1 MMALG
6 GYSEM
11 IRLFD
16 VRKKKDL
23 GELAGEHSGTITCLQ
38 FYKNKFLIS
47 ASEDSKI
54 IIWRCKDW
62 NPLHKLIIKNESK
75 VISMS
80 LHHSGK
86 MLLALYDNGVLRHWN
101 MMEARCNYKKK
112 MGLIEEDPEAQEE
125 KEESDLDLEITEITK
140 KDLNDHE
147 RKPILVKW
155 EPSTSEIYAV
165 LYNRMIEI
173 YNPSVTAD
181 DKPCATAIFDG
192 TVVCFDFLSSTSL
205 VVSDTEGNLIV
216 IKNI

>member
-1 MMALG
+1 
-6 GYSEM
+6 
-11 IRLFD
+11 
-16 VRKKKDL
+16 
-23 GELAGEHSGTITCLQ
+23 
-38 FYKNKFLIS
+38 
-47 ASEDSKI
+47 
-54 IIWRCKDW
+54 
-62 NPLHKLIIKNESK
+62 
-75 VISMS
+75 MS

-86 MLLALYDNGVLRHWN
+86 MLLALYDNGVLRLWN

-140 KDLNDHE
+140 KDLSDHE

-155 EPSTSEIYAV
+155 EPSASEIYAV

-173 YNPSVTAD
+173 YNPSVTKD
-181 DKPCATAIFDG
+181 DKPCASAIFDS
-192 TVVCFDFLSSTSL
+192 TVVCFDFISSTSL